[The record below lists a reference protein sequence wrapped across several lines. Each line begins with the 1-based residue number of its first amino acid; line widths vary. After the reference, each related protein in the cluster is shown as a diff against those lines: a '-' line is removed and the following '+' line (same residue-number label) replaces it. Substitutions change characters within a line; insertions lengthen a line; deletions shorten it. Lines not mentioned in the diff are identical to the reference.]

1 MGPRTFEP
9 LGAVQIES
17 YRGTQCVTLSAA
29 VCLDLNNSKR
39 FKSSRAHKF
48 RRSGVS
54 QSEEFVTGGDPP
66 MGATSL
72 LYWLWLVA
80 RALKPSTPGGQ
91 SARATPPWSSQV
103 AERSFAA
110 AMLSLAV
117 AAAGS
122 TLDPGGGAPGAGS
135 EAVDLP
141 LIHRTPTF
149 FVPPIGHRSTAFLDL
164 VTALGGGLRTKLDAP
179 TASSGRVPKVITH

>member
-1 MGPRTFEP
+1 MSQQMTVRSNRE
-9 LGAVQIES
+9 LIA
-17 YRGTQCVTLSAA
+17 
-29 VCLDLNNSKR
+29 CLHWVRHNDTCPEG
-39 FKSSRAHKF
+39 
-48 RRSGVS
+48 RS
-54 QSEEFVTGGDPP
+54 
-66 MGATSL
+66 
-72 LYWLWLVA
+72 
-80 RALKPSTPGGQ
+80 
-91 SARATPPWSSQV
+91 ATPPWSTSV

-117 AAAGS
+117 TAAGS

-141 LIHRTPTF
+141 LIHCTPTF
-149 FVPPIGHRSTAFLDL
+149 FVYPIGHRSMAFLDL